1 MRTDPARRFGP
12 RLVIGLFVIV
22 LGLLWT
28 LDNLGYREIGDIW
41 RWWPVVL
48 VVIGLQRA
56 LQSRGSRLGGGV
68 IAGIGIVLL
77 FDQLEWFDFDLSELW
92 PLVLVLIGGSMVW
105 GALTR
110 GRDPKLGSGSSNAW
124 IQAAAILGASNRST
138 ASPEF
143 RGGEATAVLGGCDI
157 DLTHASV
164 AAGEAVV
171 DVFAFWGGIDI
182 RVPEDWT
189 VIVEATAILAG
200 IEDKTRRPP
209 TATKRLV
216 VKGLVIMGGVE
227 IKN

>member
-1 MRTDPARRFGP
+1 VRTDAAPRFGP
-12 RLVIGLFVIV
+12 RFV
-22 LGLLWT
+22 LGLFAIALGVLWT
-28 LDNLGYREIGDIW
+28 LDNMRFLDIDGIW
-41 RWWPVVL
+41 RWWPVL
-48 VVIGLQRA
+48 LIVIGTQRA
-56 LQSRGSRLGGGV
+56 LQSQGGRLGGGV
-68 IAGIGIVLL
+68 IAGIGFVLL
-77 FDQLEWFDFDLSELW
+77 LDQLDVWEFDIWELW

-110 GRDPKLGSGSSNAW
+110 GRDPQWRAGASDTW
-124 IQAAAILGASNRST
+124 VQAVAILGGSNRKSN
-138 ASPEF
+138 SQEF

-164 AAGEAVV
+164 GGGEAVI

-182 RVPEDWT
+182 KVPEDWT
-189 VIVEATAILAG
+189 VILEASAILAG

-216 VKGLVIMGGVE
+216 VKGLAIMGGVD